1 MFKQLRQETALY
13 LADFMSH
20 SVLNELRKSWTT
32 DQLQKEAA
40 LVEQFAKASSAE
52 ALDRA
57 LEKPKK
63 LEHGHLALPL
73 FPFAKALRMAPPQL
87 AQIVASLLQAK
98 LGDASSAKLGL
109 IAVNPV
115 GGFLNLTFA
124 DRALQ
129 LRLFDA
135 MIVEGA
141 RLGFSTRGQGKRI
154 VIDYS
159 SPNVAKPM
167 HVGHLRATVIGQ
179 AIRNLAE
186 TQGYEVI
193 GLNHLGDWGVQF
205 GKLAWAYQAWGAEYD
220 FKNKP
225 FQSLFEIYVRFHE
238 EAEKAPEL
246 EAQGSLVFKNLE
258 SGDQAVESIWKMFVE
273 ISLVEYQRL
282 WDLLGVKH
290 DLVRGESFYNSR
302 LKAVEAMLESKGL
315 LVESQGASVVML
327 GDEMPPCLIRKS
339 DGASLYATRDI
350 ASAIYRKEELKADLS
365 LYVVAVDQSLHFKQV
380 FKVLELCGY
389 DWAKD
394 CHHIAFGMYRFKE
407 GMKMSTRKGQVVF
420 LEDVLKQA
428 IERTAIVVA
437 EKNPNLSPAEQVSI
451 AHDVGV
457 GAVIF
462 NDLLFDRIKNVEFDW
477 DRILSFDGDSGPYV
491 QYMYVRCASLIRKYG
506 KETDL
511 KPTRTLDAPEERE
524 LVRVLLAY
532 DDVLEMAFDGF
543 RPNVLAQYLLEVCAV
558 FSRFYHNNRILGE
571 ERSIEASRMALVC
584 ATKEILQ
591 QGLKQLSIRCPE
603 FM

>member
-13 LADFMSH
+13 LSDFMSH
-20 SVLNELRKSWTT
+20 SVLNELRKSWTMESPEK
-32 DQLQKEAA
+32 QASLA
-40 LVEQFAKASSAE
+40 EQFLVASSAD
-52 ALDRA
+52 ALDRV

-73 FPFAKALRMAPPQL
+73 FPFAKVLRMGPPQL
-87 AQIVASLLQAK
+87 AALAAGLLKAK
-98 LGDASSAKLGL
+98 LQEAQAEKLGL
-109 IAVNPV
+109 IGVEPA
-115 GGFLNLTFA
+115 GGFLNLTFS

-129 LRLFDA
+129 QRLFGA
-135 MIVEGA
+135 LVNEGE
-141 RLGFSTRGQGKRI
+141 RLGYSTRGQGKRI

-179 AIRNLAE
+179 AIRNIAE

-205 GKLAWAYQAWGAEYD
+205 GKLAWAYKEWGSQYD

-238 EAEKAPEL
+238 EAEKSPEL
-246 EAQGSLVFKNLE
+246 EAKGSMVFKNLE
-258 SGDQAVESIWKMFVE
+258 DGDTAIAEIWKMFVD

-302 LKAVEAMLESKGL
+302 LKAVEEMLEKKGL
-315 LVESQGASVVML
+315 LEQSQGASVVNL
-327 GDEMPPCLIRKS
+327 GEEMPPCLIRKS
-339 DGASLYATRDI
+339 DGASLYATRDL
-350 ASAIYRKEELKADLS
+350 ASAIYRKEDLKADLN
-365 LYVVAVDQSLHFKQV
+365 LYVVGVDQSLHFKQV
-380 FKVLELCGY
+380 FKVLEKCGFE
-389 DWAKD
+389 WAKD

-420 LEDVLKQA
+420 LEDVLNQA
-428 IERTAIVVA
+428 IERTAEVVA
-437 EKNPNLSPAEQVSI
+437 EKNPNLSAVERASI
-451 AHDVGV
+451 ARDVGV
-457 GAVIF
+457 GAVAF
-462 NDLLFDRIKNVEFDW
+462 NDLLFDRVKNVEFDW
-477 DRILSFDGDSGPYV
+477 DRILSFEGDSGPYV

-506 KETDL
+506 KEPKMTTD
-511 KPTRTLDAPEERE
+511 RTLSAPEERE
-524 LVRVLLAY
+524 LVRVLMAY
-532 DDVLEMAFDGF
+532 DDILETAFDGF
-543 RPNVLAQYLLEVCAV
+543 KPNVLAQYLLEVCAV

-571 ERSIEASRMALVC
+571 EASVEESRMALVR
-584 ATKEILQ
+584 ATKEILH
-591 QGLKQLSIRCPE
+591 QGLKHLSIRTPE

>member
-511 KPTRTLDAPEERE
+511 KPARTLDAPEERE

-571 ERSIEASRMALVC
+571 ERSIETSRMALVC